1 MAGTDLDLL
10 RRQRRGALF
19 TEVICFAVAVIGPLI
34 GYYFLHDKLA
44 KVSEIPAALWA
55 PMIPPVLLL
64 LAGIGFHRHRKGIE
78 RKLRAA
84 AQASADPR

>member
-1 MAGTDLDLL
+1 MAGIDLDLL

-19 TEVICFAVAVIGPLI
+19 TEVICFSVAVIGPVI
-34 GYYFLHDKLA
+34 AYYFLHDKLA
-44 KVSEIPAALWA
+44 KISEIPAALWA
-55 PMIPPVLLL
+55 PLIPPILLV

-84 AQASADPR
+84 TEASADPR